1 MENIKKLV
9 GELNE
14 ALKGDSV
21 AAIATAREAANKAVA
36 EYNAEMLADFF
47 AEFKKDEAPMLA
59 AIKQGEIPW
68 VKLSQKE
75 EKGITTVKENEVQK
89 VVNLAAFEDAVK
101 IPVSNNGQWRWK
113 VEPFTRNVLKNLAGT
128 IEAKADYSKF
138 AMSDKAEQKPIASSN
153 TQLLAQLQEII
164 EGIIAGYKVDSRD
177 LNFVKMLAVKRG
189 KKMGSI
195 TNVKATTM
203 LELIEIA
210 LHQIVTKA
218 AYTAEFKTV
227 EPAAVVKTPAVETP
241 AA

>member
-21 AAIATAREAANKAVA
+21 AAIATAREAANKAVSA
-36 EYNAEMLADFF
+36 YNDEMQSEFF
-47 AEFKKDEAPMLA
+47 AQFSEAEAPMLA

-68 VKLSQKE
+68 VKLSQKVD
-75 EKGITTVKENEVQK
+75 KGVTTVKDDEVQK
-89 VVNLAAFEDAVK
+89 VVNLAAFEDAAK
-101 IPVSNNGQWRWK
+101 TKVSNNGQWRWK

-138 AMSDKAEQKPIASSN
+138 AMSDKAEQKPVQSSN
-153 TQLLAQLQEII
+153 TQLLVQLQEII

-189 KKMGSI
+189 KKLGSI

-227 EPAAVVKTPAVETP
+227 EPAVVATPVA
-241 AA
+241 